1 VSTTRIPAMARPVR
15 RAPAKPPNPALAWA
29 GESSAALA
37 HAVLR
42 RPGATLVGLVIL
54 GGVASVGWNLTMGQP
69 GRHPAPLFGAKASEK
84 VSESR
89 PVQAAAAPLPVPR
102 PEPQA
107 MAQLIPEPPQS
118 PVTTQSTDRI
128 GALIRSEPARIAEG
142 ETRRV
147 AAAQK
152 ALSKLG
158 YGPLKSDGV
167 IGPETK
173 TALERFERERKL
185 PVTGAVGARTAR
197 LLAQQAGIMIE

>member
-15 RAPAKPPNPALAWA
+15 RAPTKPPNPALAWA

-42 RPGATLVGLVIL
+42 RPGATLVGLVIM

-69 GRHPAPLFGAKASEK
+69 GRHPAPLFAKGSEK
-84 VSESR
+84 VSEPR
-89 PVQAAAAPLPVPR
+89 LALAAPLPVPR
-102 PEPQA
+102 PDLQTLAQPVAEPA
-107 MAQLIPEPPQS
+107 YS

-128 GALIRSEPARIAEG
+128 GALIRNESARTDIEA
-142 ETRRV
+142 RRI

-152 ALSKLG
+152 ALTRLG

-167 IGPETK
+167 IGPDTK
-173 TALERFERERKL
+173 AALERFERDRKL
-185 PVTGAVGARTAR
+185 PVTGAVPGRTAR
-197 LLAQQAGIMIE
+197 LLSQQAGVVIE